1 MAEKSPTV
9 MFQSEKAGPLG
20 LSVIAPNP
28 AKAVAATQL
37 TVTAS
42 TCSCCRHKTMGA
54 RNEHSYRLALPTS
67 WGALS
72 VGRHPATAR
81 SKRKCACAKQTRFA
95 AHSCVVH
102 SPPYIISPP
111 MRSARSYTVTC
122 KQSQTQQIASNL
134 DFLSSIIARLLQS
147 VSHRTC
153 TVVQNPAPT
162 SRSACFSYNQ
172 QLKGR
177 RETCSRQVPDTVRF
191 TSPMITCGCSPHVPS
206 C

>member
-9 MFQSEKAGPLG
+9 MFQSERAGPLG

-42 TCSCCRHKTMGA
+42 TCSCYRHKTMGA

-134 DFLSSIIARLLQS
+134 DSHSTFYPASLQDGFSLTSHMHCGAEPCPNIALGMFFIQS
-147 VSHRTC
+147 
-153 TVVQNPAPT
+153 AIE
-162 SRSACFSYNQ
+162 
-172 QLKGR
+172 
-177 RETCSRQVPDTVRF
+177 REKREMQ
-191 TSPMITCGCSPHVPS
+191 PS
-206 C
+206 GP